1 VDITNGR
8 LRGAEVLMRWKKSD
22 GTVLPP
28 AAFIPLAESSGMIV
42 AMTRSMMN
50 HVVAEMG
57 QAYSMRPKLKLG
69 FNMTAEHFSNET
81 IVRDV
86 QNIFERSAIR
96 YSQIFLEVTE
106 RQPLENL
113 TRTRRVIAT
122 LQDLGVRIAID
133 DVGAG
138 HGGLSYILKLG
149 ADIIK
154 IDKMFVDALGSDNH
168 SSTIIETLV
177 DLAESMRMDIIAE
190 GVETFEQVVALRERG
205 IRTAQGYVFAPPL
218 PGSSFLK
225 LVEAIDPRRDA
236 ELTADPGPLR
246 SLRASGFRPAA

>member
-1 VDITNGR
+1 
-8 LRGAEVLMRWKKSD
+8 
-22 GTVLPP
+22 
-28 AAFIPLAESSGMIV
+28 
-42 AMTRSMMN
+42 
-50 HVVAEMG
+50 MG
-57 QAYSMRPKLKLG
+57 QAYSIRPKLKLG
-69 FNMTAEHFSNET
+69 FNMSAEHFSNDT
-81 IVRDV
+81 IVRDIRT
-86 QNIFERSAIR
+86 IFERSPIR
-96 YSQIFLEVTE
+96 YAQIFLEVTE

-113 TRTRRVIAT
+113 SRTRRIIAT

-225 LVEAIDPRRDA
+225 LVEAIDPRKSEEPA
-236 ELTADPGPLR
+236 FNPGPLR
-246 SLRASGFRPAA
+246 SLRSGKSSSAA